1 MKDTSG
7 GLYFT
12 PSRRLPAAKRG
23 RGRERAYEDATL
35 YKSH

>member
-23 RGRERAYEDATL
+23 RGERAYEDATL